1 MKGFLSHLFWFYSGI
16 RFGDTNNKYYKWA
29 FRIYQQ
35 LFFQEV
41 PRDSDLLQI
50 LTILRKHIETPP
62 SRHFYIGR
70 DPWIFISPSWQKSL
84 KETLAEDAS
93 GTDMIGMSRIILLLW
108 GTALAL
114 VTTSSGLEWMQNY
127 QVPLSIKKNQLVQK
141 REAEYDVEIGLNV
154 AT

>member
-1 MKGFLSHLFWFYSGI
+1 
-16 RFGDTNNKYYKWA
+16 
-29 FRIYQQ
+29 
-35 LFFQEV
+35 
-41 PRDSDLLQI
+41 
-50 LTILRKHIETPP
+50 
-62 SRHFYIGR
+62 
-70 DPWIFISPSWQKSL
+70 
-84 KETLAEDAS
+84 
-93 GTDMIGMSRIILLLW
+93 MIGMSRIILLLW